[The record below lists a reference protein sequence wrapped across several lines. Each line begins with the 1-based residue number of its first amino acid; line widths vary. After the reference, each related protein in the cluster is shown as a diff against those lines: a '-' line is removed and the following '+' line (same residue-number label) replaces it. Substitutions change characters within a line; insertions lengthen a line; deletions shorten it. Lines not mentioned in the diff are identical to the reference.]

1 VEQKTHLKINPI
13 LWGRPIELADGSAKV
28 ELTVTKE
35 MAADE
40 YGLTHGGTV
49 FGLADYAAMLAVNHP
64 NVVLAGAKVK
74 FLKPVQTG
82 DVLLAKAKVEQTEGK
97 KITVFVEVEKDAEQV
112 FSGEFICVIPSKHV
126 LSK

>member
-1 VEQKTHLKINPI
+1 
-13 LWGRPIELADGSAKV
+13 
-28 ELTVTKE
+28 

-40 YGLTHGGTV
+40 YGLTHGGTI

-82 DVLLAKAKVEQTEGK
+82 DVLLAKAKVEKTEGK
-97 KITVFVEVEKDAEQV
+97 KITVFVHVEKDADQV
-112 FSGEFICVIPSKHV
+112 FSGEFICVIPNKHV
-126 LSK
+126 LNK

>member
-1 VEQKTHLKINPI
+1 MEQKTHLKINPE
-13 LWGRPIELADGSAKV
+13 LWGTPTEIKEGFASVK
-28 ELTVTKE
+28 LTVSKD

-40 YGLTHGGTV
+40 YGLVHGGTV

-64 NVVLAGAKVK
+64 NVVLAKADVK

-82 DVLLAKAKVEQTEGK
+82 ETLLARAKTEKIEGK
-97 KITVFVEVEKDAEQV
+97 KIIVVVDVVNNTGEVFA
-112 FSGEFICVIPSKHV
+112 GEFLCIIPDKHV